1 MDSQKSSPTP
11 LFKSINCLVLS
22 FLYGPTHT
30 SIHDYWKDL
39 VHCWSFMGAPEG
51 GLHRFSPLFH
61 AGLRSAGLGF
71 LERPQK
77 QRRGTGPWLH
87 LQKDLQT
94 LLVGLYLHQQC
105 RLECG
110 QGCTERTGMWSW
122 NPDLQQLLPAW
133 VPELLGWPK
142 SLFGM
147 FCKILWK
154 NPNEIFGQPNGF
166 GVCVRISLI
175 CVTACWALLSSLN
188 GPLVW

>member
-1 MDSQKSSPTP
+1 
-11 LFKSINCLVLS
+11 
-22 FLYGPTHT
+22 
-30 SIHDYWKDL
+30 
-39 VHCWSFMGAPEG
+39 MGAPEG

-175 CVTACWALLSSLN
+175 WQDQSAAIWMRWFKRKTCESQQGLLYSRVNNTQYAVVPQN
-188 GPLVW
+188 GK